1 MPNNLILDN
10 EFASMWYNTETKIIH
25 HKIKKWI
32 KGDELKKLFNK
43 GYDTVKLNKAQK
55 WLSDDR
61 LNSVLSPED
70 EKWAREDWFV
80 RMIQAGWK
88 YWAVVL
94 PEKVVGQMNIK
105 RFSDD
110 YSKAG
115 ITANL
120 FSDPDE
126 ALKWLESV

>member
-1 MPNNLILDN
+1 MPINQILDN
-10 EFASMWYNTETKIIH
+10 EFATLWYNTDKKIIH
-25 HKIKKWI
+25 HYIKKWI
-32 KGDELKKLFNK
+32 AGDKLKELFNK
-43 GYDTVKLNKAQK
+43 GYEIVKANKAQK

-61 LNSVLSPED
+61 NNSVLSPED

-80 RMIQAGWK
+80 RMKNAGWK

-94 PEKVVGQMNIK
+94 PAKVVGQMNMK

-115 ITANL
+115 VTAKL

-126 ALKWLESV
+126 AKKWLESI

>member
-1 MPNNLILDN
+1 MPKNQIMDN
-10 EFASMWYNTETKIIH
+10 EFATLWYDTEKKIIH
-25 HKIKKWI
+25 HQIKKWI

-43 GYDTVKLNKAQK
+43 GYDVLKQNNAQK

-61 LNSVLSPED
+61 NNSVLGPED

-80 RMIQAGWK
+80 RMLQAGWK

-94 PEKVVGQMNIK
+94 PEKTVGQMNIK

-110 YSKAG
+110 YAKAG
-115 ITANL
+115 VNAKL
-120 FSDPDE
+120 FSNPDE
-126 ALKWLESV
+126 ALKWLENI

>member
-1 MPNNLILDN
+1 MPKNQIMDS
-10 EFASMWYNTETKIIH
+10 EFASLWYDTEKKIVH
-25 HKIKKWI
+25 HQIKKWI
-32 KGDELKKLFNK
+32 KGDDLKKLFNK
-43 GYDTVKLNKAQK
+43 GYDVLKQNNAQK

-61 LNSVLSPED
+61 NNSVLSPED

-94 PEKVVGQMNIK
+94 PEKTVGQMNMK

-110 YSKAG
+110 YAKAG
-115 ITANL
+115 VNAKL
-120 FSDPDE
+120 FSNPDE
-126 ALKWLESV
+126 ALKWLENI

>member
-1 MPNNLILDN
+1 MSVNQILDN
-10 EFASMWYNTETKIIH
+10 EFATLWYNTEKKIVH
-25 HKIKKWI
+25 HQIKKWI
-32 KGDELKKLFNK
+32 AGDNLKALFNK
-43 GYDTVKLNKAQK
+43 GYDLVKSDKAQK

-61 LNSVLSPED
+61 NNSVLSPED

-80 RMIQAGWK
+80 RMINAGWK

-94 PEKVVGQMNIK
+94 PAKTVGQMNMK

-115 ITANL
+115 ITAKL

-126 ALKWLESV
+126 AMKWLESV